1 MGIVKTVGIS
11 TDGLRDFVTLP
22 DGVKVIVSQVGM
34 ARLVA
39 ECSRDSMD
47 ARRALDEFVKHG
59 EAMLPLDLD
68 RLAELTA
75 PPKVRNAGMT
85 FADPLVGRVGRVP
98 TPVGRVEIMNK
109 VSQDTSA
116 DKAIKEAINN
126 QIAGIERQ
134 IALLSGHASEA
145 SAGSIGQNIQKDEVS
160 RLKELV
166 AWLRRGSPYGDQ
178 SKNKTYYNLPGGTPG
193 NTKSAS
199 QQEQESQQESQQ
211 DKQGSFSALTE
222 NSLIADATLSK
233 IEAASTKVDLLVT
246 AGRKFD
252 YVRAKGDLLKVAK
265 GVQGLLRDADLA
277 QPWVKGELSKLADE
291 AQKLHGLFAPATV

>member
-22 DGVKVIVSQVGM
+22 DGVKVIVSQIGM

-39 ECSRDSMD
+39 ECSRDSME
-47 ARRALDEFVKHG
+47 ARRALDEFLKHG
-59 EAMLPLDLD
+59 EAMLPLNLD

-75 PPKVRNAGMT
+75 PPKVRNA
-85 FADPLVGRVGRVP
+85 FADSLVKREGRVP
-98 TPVGRVEIMNK
+98 TPAGRAEIMDK

-145 SAGSIGQNIQKDEVS
+145 SAGSIGQSMQKDEVA
-160 RLKELV
+160 RLKDLV

-178 SKNKTYYNLPGGTPG
+178 SKNKTYYNLPEATPG
-193 NTKSAS
+193 GAKSAS
-199 QQEQESQQESQQ
+199 
-211 DKQGSFSALTE
+211 DGSFTALTE

-233 IEAASTKVDLLVT
+233 VEAANTKVDLLVT
-246 AGRKFD
+246 AGKKFD
-252 YVRAKGDLLKVAK
+252 HVRAKQDLLKVAS

-291 AQKLHGLFAPATV
+291 AQKLHGLFAPAKV